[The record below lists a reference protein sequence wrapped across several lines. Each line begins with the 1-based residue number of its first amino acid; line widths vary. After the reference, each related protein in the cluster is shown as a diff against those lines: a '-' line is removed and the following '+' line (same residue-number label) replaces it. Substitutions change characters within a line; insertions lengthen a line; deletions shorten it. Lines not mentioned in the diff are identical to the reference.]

1 MMDKDEL
8 AFNETLKAA
17 AAGDADAIKELA
29 ECGLEAAPKRE
40 SVENRNVA
48 LITMKD
54 GDEALRVDYTPK
66 CYADESALA
75 MLAMV
80 RDETRMNYGAIMRA
94 LIRGERRTDAFPYY
108 RTVDGV
114 RAACSLPASL
124 DIQS

>member
-40 SVENRNVA
+40 SNVA
-48 LITMKD
+48 LITMKP
-54 GDEALRVDYTPK
+54 GDEALAVDYTPK

-80 RDETRMNYGAIMRA
+80 RSETGMNYGDIMRA
-94 LIRGERRTDAFPYY
+94 LIRGGQRTDEIPF
-108 RTVDGV
+108 
-114 RAACSLPASL
+114 
-124 DIQS
+124 